1 MKNLNTREEIALE
14 IAQDNSFEK
23 TIEAMNKAILEC
35 KQEGKQ
41 PISDPAIGVIV
52 AKMQSFFEER
62 GFKKT
67 EALVKCREKQS
78 IRLQKPRLIQ
88 IAEKPLGYDV
98 ARKNEFH
105 SEATK
110 QLENLAKYLGYK
122 KGDYTLSVNMGGIAA
137 SGETILHTE
146 HIYIEIFQG
155 IGSIG
160 DVMYRRV
167 DSLKDTRGKRNNFAF
182 LRDLN
187 DLRAFARKVHH
198 RLNDDDMPLLPDET
212 IDFLL

>member
-1 MKNLNTREEIALE
+1 MKNLDTREEIALE
-14 IAQDNSFEK
+14 ITQDNSFEK

-52 AKMQSFFEER
+52 AKMQTFFELG
-62 GFKKT
+62 GFNKT
-67 EALVKCREKQS
+67 AALLKCREKQS

-88 IAEKPLGYDV
+88 IAEKPIGYN
-98 ARKNEFH
+98 AERKNEFH
-105 SEATK
+105 NEAKK
-110 QLENLAKYLGYK
+110 QLEKLAKYLGYK
-122 KGDYTLSVNMGGIAA
+122 KEDYTLSVNMGGIAA

-146 HIYIEIFQG
+146 HIYIEVFQG

-167 DSLKDTRGKRNNFAF
+167 DSRQDTTGKRNNFAY

-187 DLRAFARKVHH
+187 DLKAFARKVHH